1 MNPNPHVLAL
11 HGDVAYGAVR
21 VAQDTRHALATAD
34 VERAEVH
41 EAEVVNELTHGLV
54 ELGVAAREGAILLRD
69 RGSGKGYG

>member
-1 MNPNPHVLAL
+1 MR
-11 HGDVAYGAVR
+11 GDVAYGAVR

-54 ELGVAAREGAILLRD
+54 ELGVAAREGAILVRV
-69 RGSGKGYG
+69 RG